1 MRKVVLLL
9 MCIALF
15 SFCPSEHDY
24 PLIDLITTSKVLD
37 DVKNLFGDTKD
48 EDDESHADDESTG
61 YRVTLA
67 KFIEKASN
75 TFRGITSK
83 SETQQQGEVLQSPLK
98 DQQSLDLSLPLD
110 DHQDDQLSD
119 MNGEHKARLPDLF
132 SPLEIKEKTS
142 RASIGGRLLMDENNP
157 NYTMD
162 AVLGAEVSLE
172 LKTH

>member
-1 MRKVVLLL
+1 MRKVILLL

-24 PLIDLITTSKVLD
+24 PLIDLITTSKVLN
-37 DVKNLFGDTKD
+37 DVKNLFADSKD
-48 EDDESHADDESTG
+48 EDESHPDDENTG

-67 KFIEKASN
+67 KFIEKASE
-75 TFRGITSK
+75 TFRGITSN
-83 SETQQQGEVLQSPLK
+83 SEIPQQGVVLESPLK

-110 DHQDDQLSD
+110 DQLDDQLSAMD
-119 MNGEHKARLPDLF
+119 SEHKTRLPDLF
-132 SPLEIKEKTS
+132 SPLETKEKTS

>member
-37 DVKNLFGDTKD
+37 DVKNLFGDTRD
-48 EDDESHADDESTG
+48 EEQNHADDESSG

-67 KFIEKASN
+67 KFIEEASK
-75 TFRGITSK
+75 TFRDITSK
-83 SETQQQGEVLQSPLK
+83 DETHQQGEILESPLK